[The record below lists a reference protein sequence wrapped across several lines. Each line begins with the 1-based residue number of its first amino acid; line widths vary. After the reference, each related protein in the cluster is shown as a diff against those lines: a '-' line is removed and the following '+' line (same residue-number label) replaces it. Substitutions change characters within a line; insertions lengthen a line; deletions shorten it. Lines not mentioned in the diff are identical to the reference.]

1 MYTKYLSRFLILFAA
16 CMLSAFGA
24 KAQSGSCGTTL
35 TWSFT
40 DNVLTISGTGDMS
53 IGSTASYAIY
63 KDQVKKIVVEEG
75 VTSIDKGAFSNFTNL
90 ESVDFPSTL
99 VSIKQEAFRKCT
111 ALKSILLPE
120 SLQKIEQQAF
130 DNCNLLKLTIPKNVV
145 EFGANSFSNNP
156 YLDEIVWNCNIPRE
170 TYQDIVH
177 GYDEKSFFS
186 NTSVRKVIFGSGVK
200 EIPDQLFYK
209 TNLNEVEILGT
220 IEYVGVNAFKGTD
233 WMMARITQPIYVGKC
248 LYYWPNDFNAPT
260 KIEVPEGTMGISPL
274 VFADHNY
281 VTEVTLP
288 TTLEYMGGCVFA
300 NCTSLTKINYNAI
313 DLTAVTG
320 GYYSNTYHNLLG
332 PALSE
337 LIVGS
342 QVKSLPK
349 RLCENQTGLK
359 SVILPTVEYIGKSC
373 FEDCSGLVNVQMD
386 NAVYIDESA
395 FKSTKIQS
403 LALPNSLEYIG
414 YNAFGS
420 IPNQTEVIFGSN
432 LKSVDE
438 AVFTGVTIDILKI
451 NSSLP
456 EQEWGVGSLNAQ
468 INHLIVGDEV
478 TVMPPNIMYNATKS
492 GLRDYQCKTLT
503 VGRSVERYDW
513 REPFKADTLYWNAI
527 AAENL
532 SDKRYYINNCRR
544 VVVGEGVKSI
554 PASMVSGTY
563 VEEISLP
570 EGLERIEGD
579 QFLYFSKIRVLNLPI
594 SLKYISSKAFYSC
607 RDLEQVNVYWDDPR
621 LIETAT
627 DAFDGKNQEAVLFV
641 PKGTEKLYASTAP
654 WSQFINIG
662 SDPDSWEKPQCVAP
676 VISFED
682 GKLNFSSDT
691 DDVTYYYDIT
701 DSDIKGGTTDYGR
714 INLTAAYEISVYCSA
729 PGHIPSETSYAT
741 LCFLSKAGSSDI
753 DEIRADLRGVAV
765 SVSGH
770 NITVSGLD
778 NNEEVAVYD
787 TSGIILCSGN
797 AYDGKITF
805 TNVES
810 SSNIVIVKFNADS
823 IKVTLR

>member
-1 MYTKYLSRFLILFAA
+1 MLFAV

-24 KAQSGSCGTTL
+24 EAQSGSCGSTL

-40 DNVLTISGTGDMS
+40 DNVLTISGTGDMN

-75 VTSIDKGAFSNFTNL
+75 VTSIDKAAFSNFTNL

-99 VSIKQEAFRKCT
+99 ISIKQEAFRKCT
-111 ALKSILLPE
+111 ALKNILLPE

-130 DNCNLLKLTIPKNVV
+130 DNCNLFKLTIPKNVV

-170 TYQDIVH
+170 KYQDIVH
-177 GYDEKSFFS
+177 GYDEKCFFS
-186 NTSVRKVIFGSGVK
+186 NTSVRKVIFGAGVK
-200 EIPDQLFYK
+200 EIPDQLFYE
-209 TNLNEVEILGT
+209 TYLDEVEILGT
-220 IEYVGVNAFKGTD
+220 IEYVGVDAFKGTD
-233 WMMARITQPIYVGKC
+233 WMMARTTQPIYVGKC

-281 VTEVTLP
+281 ITEVTLP
-288 TTLEYMGGCVFA
+288 STLEYMGSCVFA
-300 NCTSLTKINYNAI
+300 NCTSLTKINYNAAN
-313 DLTAVTG
+313 LTAVTG
-320 GYYSNTYHNLLG
+320 GYYRNDYHNLLG

-337 LIVGS
+337 LIVGP
-342 QVKSLPK
+342 QVKSLPE

-359 SVILPTVEYIGKSC
+359 SVILPNVENIGKSC
-373 FEDCSGLVNVQMD
+373 FEDCSGLVDVQMD
-386 NAVYIDESA
+386 NVVYIDDYA
-395 FKSTKIQS
+395 FFATNIQS
-403 LALPNSLEYIG
+403 LSLPNSLEHIG
-414 YNAFGS
+414 FRTFGN
-420 IPNQTEVIFGSN
+420 IPNQEEIVFGTN
-432 LKSVDE
+432 LKSIGKDI
-438 AVFTGVTIDILKI
+438 FMSVTIEKLYM
-451 NSSLP
+451 NSSIP
-456 EQEWGVGSLNAQ
+456 EQEQGAGYLSAQ
-468 INHLIVGDEV
+468 VNNLIIGDDV
-478 TVMPPNIMYNATKS
+478 TIMPPMILCDGSIS
-492 GLRDYQCKTLT
+492 GGYCVCKTLT
-503 VGRSVERYDW
+503 VGRSVKQKDVWYRG
-513 REPFKADTLYWNAI
+513 FLADTLYWNAI

-532 SDKRYYINNCRR
+532 SNNSSYVNNCRK

-554 PASMVSGTY
+554 PASIVSGTD

-627 DAFDGKNQEAVLFV
+627 DAFDGINQEAVLFV

-654 WSQFINIG
+654 WSQFLNIG

-676 VISFED
+676 VISFEE
-682 GKLNFSSDT
+682 GKLNFLSDT
-691 DDVTYYYDIT
+691 EDVTYYYDIT

-714 INLTAAYEISVYCSA
+714 INLTAAYEISVFCSA

-741 LCFLSKAGSSDI
+741 LCFLSKAGGSDI
-753 DEIRADLRGVAV
+753 GEISAELRGVAV
-765 SVSGH
+765 CVSGH
-770 NITVSGLD
+770 DIIVSGLD
-778 NNEEVAVYD
+778 NNEEVTVYD
-787 TSGIILCSGN
+787 TSGFILCSGN
-797 AYDGKITF
+797 ACEGKISF
-805 TNVES
+805 YNVES
-810 SSNIVIVKFNADS
+810 SSNIVIVKFNKDS
-823 IKVTLR
+823 IKVALR